1 MPLQVCFMWAGVD
14 PGSPLQVFNAVV
26 NVLFAVDIIL
36 NFFIPF
42 RMPETGYLVKST
54 LIEPMSSSNPNPN
67 PNPPGTLSSRT

>member
-1 MPLQVCFMWAGVD
+1 MWAGVD

-42 RMPETGYLVKST
+42 RMPETGYEFIPCEV
-54 LIEPMSSSNPNPN
+54 NPN
-67 PNPPGTLSSRT
+67 RTHV

>member
-1 MPLQVCFMWAGVD
+1 MWAGVE
-14 PGSPLQVFNAVV
+14 PGSPLQVLNAVV

-54 LIEPMSSSNPNPN
+54 LIEPMSSSNPNR
-67 PNPPGTLSSRT
+67 TLNEP